1 MIQLELVTECTFKKV
16 VDMKLPPEQ
25 GCFVAP
31 NVVSL
36 AQAWL
41 YYDNARPYAICND
54 DNVVGFIM
62 LDWDE
67 GERSVGIWRFMIAP
81 EHQCKG
87 YGRKALEAAIK
98 LAREAGTIDL
108 LRLSYVPNNKL
119 ARDLYYSLG
128 FRENGDVEDGEIV
141 MTLPLT
147 DSPKVGMLT
156 ADDEDMEDF
165 IELIKSEKE
174 AGVFVPTEFENSSY
188 IEKAIADGCV
198 ERFTVMGETIGLA
211 INGVILIGNQY
222 LSYLAQARIIHDWY
236 KDELTDK

>member
-1 MIQLELVTECTFKKV
+1 MIQLKLVTESTFKKV

-25 GCFVAP
+25 NCFVAP

-41 YYDNARPYAICND
+41 YYENARPYAICND

-67 GERSVGIWRFMIAP
+67 GERTVGIWRFMIAP
-81 EHQCKG
+81 EHQHKG

-98 LAREAGTIDL
+98 LAREAGNIDL
-108 LRLSYVPNNKL
+108 MHLSFVPSNKL
-119 ARDLYYSLG
+119 AHDLYYSIG
-128 FRENGDVEDGEIV
+128 FRENGEIDDGEIV

-147 DSPKVGMLT
+147 DNPKVGMLT

-174 AGVFVPTEFENSSY
+174 AGNSVPTEFENSIY

-198 ERFTVMGETIGLA
+198 KRFTVMGETIGLA
-211 INGVILIGNQY
+211 INGAILIGNEY
-222 LSYLAQARIIHDWY
+222 LSYLEQAKILI
-236 KDELTDK
+236 

>member
-1 MIQLELVTECTFKKV
+1 MIKLEMVNEATFKKV

-25 GCFVAP
+25 NCLVAP

-41 YYDNARPYAICND
+41 YYDDARPYSICND

-81 EHQCKG
+81 EHQGKG
-87 YGRKALEAAIK
+87 YGRKALQATIK
-98 LAREAGTIDL
+98 LARGAGTIDYL
-108 LRLSYVPNNKL
+108 HLDYVQGNQI

-128 FRENGDVEDGEIV
+128 FRENGDIEDGEIV
-141 MTLPLT
+141 MILPLT
-147 DSPKVGMLT
+147 DNPKLGMLT
-156 ADDEDMEDF
+156 ADDDDMEDF

-174 AGVFVPTEFENSSY
+174 VGTSIPFEFEDSSY
-188 IEKAIADGCV
+188 IEKAIADGGV
-198 ERFTVMGETIGLA
+198 QRFTLMGETIGLA
-211 INGVILIGNQY
+211 INGVILMGNQN
-222 LSYLAQARIIHDWY
+222 LSYLEEARQR
-236 KDELTDK
+236 L

>member
-1 MIQLELVTECTFKKV
+1 MIKLELVTECTFKKI

-25 GCFVAP
+25 NCFVAP

-67 GERSVGIWRFMIAP
+67 GERTVGIWRFMIAS
-81 EHQCKG
+81 EHQHKG
-87 YGRKALEAAIK
+87 YGRLALEAAIK

-108 LRLSYVPNNKL
+108 LHLDYVPNNNI

-147 DSPKVGMLT
+147 DNPKVGMLT
-156 ADDEDMEDF
+156 ADDEDMEDL
-165 IELIKSEKE
+165 IELIESEKE
-174 AGVFVPTEFENSSY
+174 AGFSIPTEFENTSY
-188 IEKAIADGCV
+188 IEKAIEDGCV
-198 ERFTVMGETIGLA
+198 KRFTLMGETIGLA
-211 INGVILIGNQY
+211 INDVILIGNRNF
-222 LSYLAQARIIHDWY
+222 SYLAQARM
-236 KDELTDK
+236 LL